1 MPLSPLGVPLITKV
15 SVFSAI
21 PPPPPPAPPEIN
33 VASSLFT
40 MAGTV
45 NVFVLPASLYS
56 VKPAVGAPPPPPP
69 APITVTLITPV
80 YSGGT
85 VYVPSQYW
93 LPSASVFKLSSGHSV
108 EPNIIS
114 FFVVVSFGLN
124 VPLILTFSFA
134 FFVITGA
141 NAASNNE
148 ATNNAISIST
158 NEKAGLDLE
167 DFKSCTGLSSG
178 NA

>member
-1 MPLSPLGVPLITKV
+1 M
-15 SVFSAI
+15 
-21 PPPPPPAPPEIN
+21 
-33 VASSLFT
+33 
-40 MAGTV
+40 
-45 NVFVLPASLYS
+45 
-56 VKPAVGAPPPPPP
+56 
-69 APITVTLITPV
+69 
-80 YSGGT
+80 
-85 VYVPSQYW
+85 
-93 LPSASVFKLSSGHSV
+93 
-108 EPNIIS
+108 
-114 FFVVVSFGLN
+114 SFGLN